1 MTDTLQF
8 HPVANIFPLMEGR
21 AFEDLCDSIQQ
32 NGLMEGIWIYKGQII
47 DGRNRYRACQETGVE
62 ARFRAYEGEEADLVG
77 FVVALNLHRR
87 HLSESQ
93 RAMVASNIAKLGE
106 GRPNET
112 ASIDA
117 VSQSKAA
124 SMLNVGRA
132 SVQRAREVQAHGT
145 PELVKAVE
153 KGDVAVS
160 TAAVIATAPKEEQR
174 QILARTDAE
183 ILAAAKAI
191 RQEKAQ
197 VNAAARAVVKAEAA
211 KLELPAGKYRTIV
224 IDPPWQ
230 MQKIERDERPDQ
242 VGFEYPTMTE
252 AELMAFNLP
261 AFAHDD
267 CHLYLWTT
275 HKHLPLAMRLAEHWG
290 FRYQC
295 LMTWV
300 KNVGFTP
307 FSWMYSTEH
316 VLFCRKG
323 SLDLLKMGKRLDF
336 NAAVRE
342 HSRKPDEFY
351 SLVSEVSP
359 SPRIDVF
366 GRESREGFDVWGAE
380 GGKFEVAG

>member
-1 MTDTLQF
+1 MSDSLQF

-21 AFEDLCDSIQQ
+21 PFEDLCDSIQQ

-47 DGRNRYRACQETGVE
+47 DGRNRYRACRETGVE

-93 RAMVASNIAKLGE
+93 RAMVAANIAKLERGANQHSQIC
-106 GRPNET
+106 PPSQ
-112 ASIDA
+112 AS
-117 VSQSKAA
+117 AA
-124 SMLNVGRA
+124 SMLNV
-132 SVQRAREVQAHGT
+132 SVGSVKSAKAVQTHGT

-211 KLELPAGKYRTIV
+211 KLALPAGKYRTIV

-252 AELMAFNLP
+252 AELMAFDLP

-336 NAAVRE
+336 SAAVRE

-351 SLVSEVSP
+351 SLVAEVSP
-359 SPRIDVF
+359 GPRVDIF
-366 GRESREGFDVWGAE
+366 GREPREGFDVWGAE